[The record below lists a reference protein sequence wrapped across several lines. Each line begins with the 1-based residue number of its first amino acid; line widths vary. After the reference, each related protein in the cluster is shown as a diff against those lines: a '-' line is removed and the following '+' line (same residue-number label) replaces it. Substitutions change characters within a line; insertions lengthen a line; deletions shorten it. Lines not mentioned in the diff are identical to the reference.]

1 MNSFSFF
8 FFSLARRDL
17 EKAIENLEEKI
28 THKSMNTMD
37 YDFVMTE
44 LSKDPLA
51 LEIVFEPNVSSPV
64 ITEREEQ

>member
-28 THKSMNTMD
+28 THKTLNTMD
-37 YDFVMTE
+37 SDSFITE
-44 LSKDPLA
+44 LSKDPFA
-51 LEIVFEPNVSSPV
+51 LEIFFEPSVSSTV
-64 ITEREEQ
+64 TNEREKQ